1 MTKHL
6 SSSNLSALDTFWQRW
21 PTEAGTPKQR
31 RIRLRLYMVYLLI
44 RHGGLRLSE
53 ALNVNDNRDLVFSTS
68 TIHVARDRD
77 VQVEEQ
83 AMNRMLSIVEDSA
96 LTEYHGTITH
106 IDPGYVH
113 KNFYQASEACG
124 LEKELGGPRV
134 LRHTRGIELLER
146 GIPVSLV
153 QKYLGLASPLQAIRL
168 KELGESEAREIMHAH
183 LRREALRHSST
194 RNAFAGEITDITE
207 SKNMSSITLTSVSG
221 LQITALISEESMRGY
236 SQGSLGRSL
245 SRKYP
250 DQLPEQSPGD
260 CPFHQKRRS
269 GMQCPSQTHGRHG
282 YGCAH
287 DYGLHAEAGSRG
299 GHKMHG
305 QLLGHVGR
313 HLSRVDAAGSEQTT
327 AQKKPPEEYLPEAL
341 SFIKG

>member
-21 PTEAGTPKQR
+21 PAEAGTPKQR

-106 IDPGYVH
+106 IDPGYVR
-113 KNFYQASEACG
+113 KNFYQAAEACG

-134 LRHTRGIELLER
+134 LRHTRGIELLDR

-221 LQITALISEESMRGY
+221 LQITALISEESMR
-236 SQGSLGRSL
+236 SLNLHLGQTVTATVKAPWVVL
-245 SRKYP
+245 S
-250 DQLPEQSPGD
+250 PENTLTSCPNNLQATVLFIKKGVLECSVRLRLTDGTGMAALMTMDSMQKLGLGEGTKCTASFSAMSVVISPG
-260 CPFHQKRRS
+260 
-269 GMQCPSQTHGRHG
+269 
-282 YGCAH
+282 
-287 DYGLHAEAGSRG
+287 
-299 GHKMHG
+299 
-305 QLLGHVGR
+305 
-313 HLSRVDAAGSEQTT
+313 
-327 AQKKPPEEYLPEAL
+327 
-341 SFIKG
+341 